1 MNKAITDGLVLMP
14 TPFSAGLGVW
24 SAGDGTPGSDTY
36 AGAGGGVF
44 VPADA
49 DFAGCMEL
57 VKANA
62 TQKIRYM
69 GQTTILPGCYLRVTA
84 RVKAIAG
91 ALPSVRIAGW
101 PGGAGNA
108 MVPGVTMVGPSKA
121 LTTYGQVVEVSAIIG
136 TGQRTGVD
144 MVWNG
149 AIYGYLGLDF
159 TGPNGG
165 VLRVEDV
172 VIEDITTVFIRDMM
186 AQVDVRDY
194 GAKGDG
200 VTNDAAA
207 FNAADSAANGR
218 EVLVPAGTY
227 LLDGDVTFDNRVRF
241 EGTVIVPDSRR
252 FILQRNFDFGT
263 YYDAFRNEQ
272 QAFRKAFQ
280 ALLNFS
286 DHEGLDLQGRRISL
300 AGPLDMQACDP
311 TRSTFATRRVLRNGQ
326 FQAID
331 GPAWDDTVVT
341 STGTYSAASP
351 LTLTNVTN
359 IANVPV
365 GSLVTGNGVGREVYV
380 REVNIGQQ
388 RLTLS
393 SQLFDAVGTQTF
405 TFRRFKY
412 LLDFSGYSDLNMFAI
427 ADVEFQCEGRAS
439 AVMLAP
445 QGLAF
450 ALRDCFIT
458 RPKDR
463 GLTSI
468 GSGCQ
473 GLLLDRCQFLSNEQP
488 LNVAQ
493 RTSIA
498 FNSNANDAKIR
509 DNRVVMFKH
518 FCVLGGSGYIVT
530 GNHWF
535 HGDETANG
543 IRRGGII
550 FTSPNVASLITG
562 NYIDNNFIEW
572 TNEHDASPDFANQ
585 FSFGGL
591 TVTGN
596 IFIASNVAPWFNW
609 IVVKPYGA
617 GHFLNGFTVTG
628 NVFRT
633 FNGNIDRVEHV
644 DTTFADLD
652 RAKMRNVT
660 FQGNVYHGV
669 NQQVHNPISVTHTQA
684 TLDRIWVADSGTV
697 LPFLGFAR
705 VIESVVPEGRL
716 SNAANLAVYEA
727 PWTEAEF
734 GTAKRQYRVI
744 FATPVT
750 GTVRCQIRMDLPY

>member
-14 TPFSAGLGVW
+14 PPFSAGLAVW
-24 SAGDGTPGSDTY
+24 SSGDGTPGSDTY

-57 VKANA
+57 VKTNA
-62 TQKIRYM
+62 TQRIRYM
-69 GQTTILPGCYLRVTA
+69 GQTPILRGCYLRVTA
-84 RVKAIAG
+84 RVKAVAG
-91 ALPSVRIAGW
+91 ALPSVRIAGR
-101 PGGAGNA
+101 PGAAGGAL
-108 MVPGVTMVGPSKA
+108 VPGLTMVGPSVS
-121 LTTYGQVVEVSAIIG
+121 LTGYGQVFEVSAIIG
-136 TGQRTGVD
+136 TGARTGVD

-149 AIYGYLGLDF
+149 AVYGHLGLDF

-165 VLRVEDV
+165 VLRVDDFV
-172 VIEDITTVFIRDMM
+172 VEDITSVFIRDML
-186 AQVDVRDY
+186 AIVDVRDY
-194 GAKGDG
+194 GARGDG

-218 EVLVPAGTY
+218 EVLVSAGTY

-241 EGTVIVPDSRR
+241 EGTVIVPDNRR
-252 FILQRNFDFGT
+252 LILQRNFDYGT
-263 YYDAFRNEQ
+263 YFDAFRNEQ

-286 DHEGLDLQGRRISL
+286 DHDGLDLGGRRIGLS
-300 AGPLDMQACDP
+300 GPVDMQACEP
-311 TRSTFATRRVLRNGQ
+311 TRTTFATRRLIRNGQ

-331 GPAWDDTVVT
+331 GPAWNDTVVT
-341 STGTYSAASP
+341 SAATYSAAAP
-351 LTLTNVTN
+351 LSLTGVAN
-359 IANVPV
+359 IANIPV
-365 GSLVTGNGVGREVYV
+365 GSLVTGAGVGREVYV
-380 REVNIGQQ
+380 REVNIAQQ
-388 RLTLS
+388 RVTLS
-393 SQLFDAVGTQTF
+393 AELWDAVGTQVF

-412 LLDFSGYSDLNMFAI
+412 LLDFSGFADLSMFGI
-427 ADVEFQCEGRAS
+427 ADVEFQCEGRS
-439 AVMLAP
+439 SGVMLAT

-450 ALRDCFIT
+450 SLTDCFIT

-473 GLLLDRCQFLSNEQP
+473 GLLLDQCQMLSNEQP
-488 LNVAQ
+488 LAVVN
-493 RTSIA
+493 RTTIG
-498 FNSNANDAKIR
+498 FNANANDVKIR
-509 DNRVVMFKH
+509 NCRIVMFKH
-518 FCVLGGSGYIVT
+518 FCVLGGSGSIIA

-535 HGDETANG
+535 HGDETTNG
-543 IRRGGII
+543 IRRGGIVL
-550 FTSPNVASLITG
+550 TAPNVKTLITG

-572 TNEHDASPDFANQ
+572 TNEHDATPNFNNQ

-591 TVTGN
+591 TITGN
-596 IFIASNVAPWFNW
+596 IFTANDVAPWFNW

-633 FNGNIDRVEHV
+633 INGNIDRVEHV
-644 DTTFADLD
+644 DNSIHDID
-652 RAKMRNVT
+652 RSKARNVSWV
-660 FQGNVYHGV
+660 GNVYHGI
-669 NQQVHNPISVTHTQA
+669 NQQVHNPASITHTQS
-684 TLDRIWVADSGTV
+684 TLDRIWVANSGTV
-697 LPFLGFAR
+697 LPFNGFAR

-716 SNAANLAVYEA
+716 ANAASQSVYEA
-727 PWTEAEF
+727 PWTEGEF
-734 GTAKRQYRVI
+734 GASRRQYRVI

-750 GTVRCQIRMDLPY
+750 GTVRCSVRMDMPF